1 SPAQWRPE
9 AVAEERERR
18 QNLQQVIDALPPR
31 QRAVIVLYYLEE
43 LSLKEIAYV
52 MDVPEGTVKSRLHY
66 ARERLRRSI
75 LERERR
81 LVPEVAYDFT

>member
-1 SPAQWRPE
+1 M
-9 AVAEERERR
+9 
-18 QNLQQVIDALPPR
+18 IDALPPR

-81 LVPEVAYDFT
+81 LVPEMAYDFT